1 MRIPVRA
8 SIRRIEQAHTV
19 SVFGTLNLDLWQI
32 IKGGLR
38 RLKLTWFDKKFEPLY
53 SNDLV
58 IKLRKPSAEHQ
69 FSYLYEEIAARFWEV
84 KDWKFVLKK
93 EFKDKLSNIN
103 NPYSASTFILNEFF
117 ESCDSLT
124 KKWQAPF
131 ECIDQKRTSVD
142 RSVAKNIPKE
152 LPEEDEEEIVEEVKE
167 KNTPVKKETKTKD
180 EDIMPTTL
188 AWIPWMGMDYWQE
201 MLKREQQLY
210 GGNISI

>member
-8 SIRRIEQAHTV
+8 SIRKIEQAHTV

-32 IKGGLR
+32 IKWCLR
-38 RLKLTWFDKKFEPLY
+38 RLKLTWFDKKFESLK

-69 FSYLYEEIAARFWEV
+69 FSFLYEEIAARFGEI

-93 EFKDKLSNIN
+93 EFKDKLASIN

-131 ECIDQKRTSVD
+131 ECIDQKRTSAD
-142 RSVAKNIPKE
+142 RLVKMKE
-152 LPEEDEEEIVEEVKE
+152 LPEEDEEEEMEEIEV
-167 KNTPVKKETKTKD
+167 VKKVSAPKD
-180 EDIMPTTL
+180 PNIIPTVPTTI
-188 AWIPWMGMDYWQE
+188 AWIPWMSMDYEQD
-201 MLKREQQLY
+201 MIKMEQQMY
-210 GGNISI
+210 GTNSMAL